1 MKKVLRILIPLIL
14 IAGIAGG
21 AAYYKYSTRTRWND
35 SFVNATRLATCT
47 TTACSANTTAPFI
60 SATQMI
66 TTTSIP

>member
-35 SFVNATRLATCT
+35 SFVNGN
-47 TTACSANTTAPFI
+47 TAGNLYNNGLFCEHNGTIYFSNPNDNH
-60 SATQMI
+60 
-66 TTTSIP
+66 